1 METRFLQ
8 KERRSLKQPK
18 INYRFSSDG
27 RADYFSILD
36 YIATTLVNPD
46 AAEKFSTDLHKSI
59 NLMRTFPEAYPVEV
73 KIKYEFRKMV
83 VGSYLVFYIVLEK
96 EIVIARILN
105 SRQNFKKIL
114 KRSQSLS

>member
-1 METRFLQ
+1 MEMRFLQ
-8 KERRSLKQPK
+8 KERSTLKQQE
-18 INYRFSSDG
+18 INYRFSAQA

-36 YIATTLVNPD
+36 YIASTLVNPD
-46 AAEKFSTDLHKSI
+46 AADKFSANLFKSI
-59 NLMRTFPEAYPVEV
+59 KIIQTFPGAHPVEV

-83 VGSYLVFYIVLEK
+83 VGSYLVFYVVLKK

-114 KRSQSLS
+114 KRSGSLS